1 MKFRL
6 KLALLAMAL
15 ILFSA
20 PAPCQPGNEKSTFML
35 IHGSWH
41 GDWSWYLLEEQL
53 KKAGHTVITVNLP
66 GHGLLYNN
74 ASQVTLQDYESAVV
88 NALDLSQE
96 EVILVGHSL
105 GGLIIS
111 AAAEKRP
118 DKVRSLVYLAA
129 FLLKN
134 GQSVLDISVQDSTS
148 LIFPNTIIDS
158 ENKIVHLS
166 PERVVDLF
174 YEDAPHESVI
184 LSQKLLTPEPLLP
197 LSAPLTIT
205 TENYGSIDR
214 YYITTT
220 QDKAI
225 SPYIQEK
232 MYTETP
238 CKQVFHIN
246 SGHSPFFSNVPQLKN
261 ILSNIAKEKGNKI
274 TDSKRDENQKPK
286 PSSLQLTVY
295 PNPAKETVN
304 IVLPQAFDEI
314 SLTITT
320 VQGEVLKTDQIKQPS
335 SIISIT
341 LPDSKDK
348 ELLVL
353 IKAGGEYYRGK
364 VFRY

>member
-53 KKAGHTVITVNLP
+53 TKAGHTVITVNLP

-129 FLLKN
+129 
-134 GQSVLDISVQDSTS
+134 
-148 LIFPNTIIDS
+148 
-158 ENKIVHLS
+158 H
-166 PERVVDLF
+166 
-174 YEDAPHESVI
+174 
-184 LSQKLLTPEPLLP
+184 
-197 LSAPLTIT
+197 
-205 TENYGSIDR
+205 
-214 YYITTT
+214 
-220 QDKAI
+220 
-225 SPYIQEK
+225 
-232 MYTETP
+232 M
-238 CKQVFHIN
+238 
-246 SGHSPFFSNVPQLKN
+246 
-261 ILSNIAKEKGNKI
+261 
-274 TDSKRDENQKPK
+274 
-286 PSSLQLTVY
+286 
-295 PNPAKETVN
+295 
-304 IVLPQAFDEI
+304 
-314 SLTITT
+314 
-320 VQGEVLKTDQIKQPS
+320 
-335 SIISIT
+335 
-341 LPDSKDK
+341 
-348 ELLVL
+348 
-353 IKAGGEYYRGK
+353 
-364 VFRY
+364 